1 MAASLFSFDNI
12 KSALVGVF
20 LIGAPWTRLEYKMD
34 QMNTATQV
42 IIEKYVISNDKDK
55 EIFLMKIQSVQSQL
69 DVNTVTIKS
78 ITEFIKPEEVKPK
91 NYR

>member
-1 MAASLFSFDNI
+1 MYYDF
-12 KSALVGVF
+12 VVF
-20 LIGAPWTRLEYKMD
+20 LIGAAWTRLEYKMD

-69 DVNTVTIKS
+69 DVNTVTIKA